1 MPDHTITLYG
11 IPNCDQVRKART
23 WLAAHQVEYAFH
35 DFKREGLT
43 AALAGRWL
51 AQAGA
56 DTLINRKGTTWRRLA
71 DPRKLA
77 AQEPDGALSLMIAET
92 SVIKRPVLDVDGR
105 ITVGFSENIYEQ
117 IF

>member
-1 MPDHTITLYG
+1 MAERTITLYG

-23 WLAAHQVEYAFH
+23 WLAAHKVEYTFH

-51 AQAGA
+51 AQVGA
-56 DTLINRKGTTWRRLA
+56 EILINRKGTTWRRLA

-77 AQEPDGALSLMIAET
+77 VEEPGGAFSLMVAET

-105 ITVGFSENIYEQ
+105 ITVGFSDNIYEQ